1 MKRKSD
7 NSDREI
13 NRRDSGTEMLDITLP
28 ADNTFIA
35 PFTDGDGGEY
45 IPRHLSGSDMP
56 YRAGDAAS
64 PMLNRQGRG
73 DYIPRPDG
81 SNIAPNGAVVKNPW
95 SDQPEIKPDHEYT
108 PEKEDLDLLIM

>member
-13 NRRDSGTEMLDITLP
+13 KYRDSGTELPDITLP

-56 YRAGDAAS
+56 YRNGDAAS